1 MGCTTFG
8 GENART
14 QEDGEDRWL
23 DCNNSVHRCHGSFGG
38 RSRAPTIPS
47 FSSAPYYRCVEQST
61 NKEPVPP
68 LPTTSCSERER
79 CCKPASLCSGGQVAE
94 PIDPDRDKGVPRVQ
108 VREAPEASGRR
119 FSLAGNPV
127 APPTLSGDPKRKH
140 PIRANTIGLLAPTI
154 ATPSSDERF
163 HRREP
168 SGSEPNLIV
177 DDPPEEPAG
186 DDPSEHS
193 LTQLWAVDTDRSSDV
208 EFGDGANPAAFGG
221 VYSHLFVSYSDG
233 GAYPYPYNPPY
244 PFWIGNSESPYAPDN
259 IVSEPGQLSEAFF
272 AVERYPNG
280 SGGYNWWF
288 YINGYWMGH
297 MTEANFNHGFPLSD
311 NELYVGGEVASASK
325 SEPCI
330 WMGTGATGQESGS
343 ANVNHASYVWTEGT
357 TEGTSYLYL
366 TLYFEEGYPNY
377 KEGETE
383 PHTGT
388 VHYGGKGWSNPD
400 CP

>member
-1 MGCTTFG
+1 MHVLRKMAKIAGWT
-8 GENART
+8 A
-14 QEDGEDRWL
+14 
-23 DCNNSVHRCHGSFGG
+23 
-38 RSRAPTIPS
+38 TIVFIGATGASAAAVVRPQ
-47 FSSAPYYRCVEQST
+47 FQVSSAPYYRCVEQST

-68 LPTTSCSERER
+68 LPSQAAAERER
-79 CCKPASLCSGGQVAE
+79 VGSPPPLCSGGQVAE

-127 APPTLSGDPKRKH
+127 APPTLSGIEEEASYPCQYYSSAGAYYCHSFERRAFSSKR
-140 PIRANTIGLLAPTI
+140 TIGFGA
-154 ATPSSDERF
+154 
-163 HRREP
+163 
-168 SGSEPNLIV
+168 NLIV

-193 LTQLWAVDTDRSSDV
+193 LTQLWAVDTNNNSDV
-208 EFGDGANPAAFGG
+208 EFGYGANPAAFGG

-357 TEGTSYLYL
+357 TEGTSYLYP
-366 TLYFEEGYPNY
+366 TSYFEEGYPNY